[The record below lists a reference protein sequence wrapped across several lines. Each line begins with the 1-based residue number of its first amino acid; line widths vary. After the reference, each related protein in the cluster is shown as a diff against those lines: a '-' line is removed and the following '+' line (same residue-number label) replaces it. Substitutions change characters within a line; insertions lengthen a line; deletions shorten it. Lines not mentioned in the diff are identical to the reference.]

1 MSKPEYTLPAYLA
14 QYVKNNTDDMVTY
27 FIYDKYCYN
36 RGIGN
41 MEAKPAFEEAAE
53 SFKASKRIKEK
64 TIKKY
69 NIEL

>member
-1 MSKPEYTLPAYLA
+1 MNKPEYVLPAYLA

-36 RGIGN
+36 RGVIS
-41 MEAKPAFEEAAE
+41 MDAKPAFEEAAN
-53 SFKASKRIKEK
+53 SFKASKRIKQK
-64 TIKKY
+64 TIKRY